1 MGSRSSA
8 SDEKELLN
16 PSKIL
21 KMTRVLLITGGQ
33 RSGKS
38 QYAEQLAL
46 SLAPNPIYVATA
58 RVFDEEFRQRVALH
72 QARRGPQWTN
82 IEEEKELARHDFS
95 QRVVLID
102 CLTLWATNFFFDL
115 NESIEQALLALCEQL
130 EALFAQKEVTYI
142 FVTNELGLGGV
153 SPNATQRRFTDLQG
167 SLNQIVAQRADEVT
181 LMVSGIPVRIKNQL

>member
-1 MGSRSSA
+1 MGSRSPA
-8 SDEKELLN
+8 SDEKEPLN

-46 SLAPNPIYVATA
+46 SLSPNPIYVATA

-82 IEEEKELARHDFS
+82 IEEEKELARHNFS
-95 QRVVLID
+95 QRVVLVD

-115 NESIEQALLALCEQL
+115 NESIERVLLALREQL
-130 EALFAQKEVTYI
+130 EALFAQKDVTYI

-167 SLNQIVAQRADEVT
+167 SLNQIVAHQADEVT
-181 LMVSGIPVRIKNQL
+181 LMVSGIPVRIK

>member
-1 MGSRSSA
+1 MDSRSSA
-8 SDEKELLN
+8 SDEKEPLN

-46 SLAPNPIYVATA
+46 SLSPNPIYVATA
-58 RVFDEEFRQRVALH
+58 RVFDEEIRPRVALH
-72 QARRGPQWTN
+72 QARRGPQWSN

-115 NESIEQALLALCEQL
+115 DESIERALLALREQL
-130 EALFAQKEVTYI
+130 EALFAQEDVTYI

-167 SLNQIVAQRADEVT
+167 SLNQIVAHQADEVT
-181 LMVSGIPVRIKNQL
+181 LMVSGIPIRIK

>member
-21 KMTRVLLITGGQ
+21 KMTRILLITGGQ

-46 SLAPNPIYVATA
+46 SLSPNPIYVATA

-82 IEEEKELARHDFS
+82 IEEEKELARHIFS
-95 QRVVLID
+95 QRVVLVD

-115 NESIEQALLALCEQL
+115 NESAEQTLTALREQL
-130 EALFAQKEVTYI
+130 EALFAQEDVTYI

-167 SLNQIVAQRADEVT
+167 SLNQIVAHQADEVT
-181 LMVSGIPVRIKNQL
+181 LMVSGIPIRIK

>member
-21 KMTRVLLITGGQ
+21 KMTRILLITGGQ

-46 SLAPNPIYVATA
+46 SLSPNPIYVATA

-82 IEEEKELARHDFS
+82 IEEEKELARHIFS
-95 QRVVLID
+95 QRVVLVD

-115 NESIEQALLALCEQL
+115 NESTEQTLLALREQL
-130 EALFAQKEVTYI
+130 EALFAQEDVTYI

-153 SPNATQRRFTDLQG
+153 SPNATQRRFTDRQG
-167 SLNQIVAQRADEVT
+167 SLNQIVAHQADEVT
-181 LMVSGIPVRIKNQL
+181 LMVSGIPIRIK

>member
-21 KMTRVLLITGGQ
+21 KMTRILLITGGQ

-46 SLAPNPIYVATA
+46 SLSPNPIYVATA

-82 IEEEKELARHDFS
+82 IEEEKELARHIFS
-95 QRVVLID
+95 QRVVLVD

-115 NESIEQALLALCEQL
+115 NESTEQTLLALRKQL
-130 EALFAQKEVTYI
+130 EALFAQEDVTYI

-167 SLNQIVAQRADEVT
+167 SLNQIVAHQADEVT
-181 LMVSGIPVRIKNQL
+181 LMVSGIPIRIK

>member
-21 KMTRVLLITGGQ
+21 KMTRILLITGGQ

-46 SLAPNPIYVATA
+46 SLSPNPIYVATA

-82 IEEEKELARHDFS
+82 IEEEKELARHIFS
-95 QRVVLID
+95 QRVVLVD

-115 NESIEQALLALCEQL
+115 NESTEQTLLALREQL
-130 EALFAQKEVTYI
+130 EALFAQEDVTYI

-167 SLNQIVAQRADEVT
+167 SLNQIVAHQADEVT
-181 LMVSGIPVRIKNQL
+181 RMVSGIPIRIK

>member
-21 KMTRVLLITGGQ
+21 KMTRILLITGGQ

-46 SLAPNPIYVATA
+46 SLSPNPIYVATA

-82 IEEEKELARHDFS
+82 IEEEKELARHIFS
-95 QRVVLID
+95 QRVVLVD

-115 NESIEQALLALCEQL
+115 NESTEQTLLALREQL
-130 EALFAQKEVTYI
+130 EALFAQADVTYI

-167 SLNQIVAQRADEVT
+167 SLNQIVAHQADEVT
-181 LMVSGIPVRIKNQL
+181 LMVSGIPIRIK

>member
-8 SDEKELLN
+8 SDEKELLTL
-16 PSKIL
+16 SKNL

-82 IEEEKELARHDFS
+82 IEEEKKLA
-95 QRVVLID
+95 
-102 CLTLWATNFFFDL
+102 
-115 NESIEQALLALCEQL
+115 
-130 EALFAQKEVTYI
+130 
-142 FVTNELGLGGV
+142 
-153 SPNATQRRFTDLQG
+153 
-167 SLNQIVAQRADEVT
+167 
-181 LMVSGIPVRIKNQL
+181 

>member
-8 SDEKELLN
+8 SDKKELLTL
-16 PSKIL
+16 SKIL

-115 NESIEQALLALCEQL
+115 NESTEQTLLALREQL

>member
-1 MGSRSSA
+1 
-8 SDEKELLN
+8 
-16 PSKIL
+16 
-21 KMTRVLLITGGQ
+21 MTRVLLITGGQ

-46 SLAPNPIYVATA
+46 SLSPNPIYVATA

-72 QARRGPQWTN
+72 QARRDPQWTN
-82 IEEEKELARHDFS
+82 IEEEKELARHNFS
-95 QRVVLID
+95 QRVVLVD

-115 NESIEQALLALCEQL
+115 NESTEQTLLALREQL
-130 EALFAQKEVTYI
+130 EALFAQEEVTYI

-167 SLNQIVAQRADEVT
+167 SLNQIVAHQADEVT
-181 LMVSGIPVRIKNQL
+181 LMVSGIPIRIK

>member
-1 MGSRSSA
+1 
-8 SDEKELLN
+8 
-16 PSKIL
+16 
-21 KMTRVLLITGGQ
+21 MTRVLLITGGQ

-82 IEEEKELARHDFS
+82 IEEEKELARHNFS
-95 QRVVLID
+95 QRVVLVD

-115 NESIEQALLALCEQL
+115 NESIEQALLALREQL
-130 EALFAQKEVTYI
+130 EALYAQEDVTYI
-142 FVTNELGLGGV
+142 FVTGLGGA

-167 SLNQIVAQRADEVT
+167 SLNQIVAHQADEVT
-181 LMVSGIPVRIKNQL
+181 LMVSGIPIRIK

>member
-21 KMTRVLLITGGQ
+21 KMTRILLITGGQ

-46 SLAPNPIYVATA
+46 SLSPNPIYVATA

-82 IEEEKELARHDFS
+82 IEEEKELARHIFS
-95 QRVVLID
+95 QRVVLVD

-115 NESIEQALLALCEQL
+115 NESTEQTLLALREQL
-130 EALFAQKEVTYI
+130 EALFAQEDVTYI

-167 SLNQIVAQRADEVT
+167 SLNQIVAHQADEVT
-181 LMVSGIPVRIKNQL
+181 LMVSGIPIRIK

>member
-1 MGSRSSA
+1 MDSRSSA
-8 SDEKELLN
+8 SDEKDPLN

-46 SLAPNPIYVATA
+46 SLSPSPIYVATA

-102 CLTLWATNFFFDL
+102 CLTLWATNLFFDL
-115 NESIEQALLALCEQL
+115 DESIERALLALREQL
-130 EALFAQKEVTYI
+130 EALFAQEDVTYI

-167 SLNQIVAQRADEVT
+167 SLNQIVAHQADEVT
-181 LMVSGIPVRIKNQL
+181 LMVSGIPIRIK

>member
-1 MGSRSSA
+1 MDLRSSA

-46 SLAPNPIYVATA
+46 SLSPNPIYVATA

-82 IEEEKELARHDFS
+82 IEEEKELARHNFS
-95 QRVVLID
+95 QRVVLVD

-115 NESIEQALLALCEQL
+115 NESTEQTLLALREQL
-130 EALFAQKEVTYI
+130 EALFAQEDVTYI

-167 SLNQIVAQRADEVT
+167 ILNQIVAHQADEVT
-181 LMVSGIPVRIKNQL
+181 LMVSGIPVRIK

>member
-115 NESIEQALLALCEQL
+115 NESIEQVLPALREQL
-130 EALFAQKEVTYI
+130 EALFAQKDVTYI

-167 SLNQIVAQRADEVT
+167 ILNQIVAQRANEVT
-181 LMVSGIPVRIKNQL
+181 LMVSGIPVRIK

>member
-21 KMTRVLLITGGQ
+21 KMTRILLITGGQ

-46 SLAPNPIYVATA
+46 SLSPNPIYVATA

-82 IEEEKELARHDFS
+82 IEEEKELARHIFS
-95 QRVVLID
+95 QRVVLVD

-115 NESIEQALLALCEQL
+115 NESTEQALTALREQL
-130 EALFAQKEVTYI
+130 EALFAQEDVTYI

-167 SLNQIVAQRADEVT
+167 SLNQIVAHQADEVT
-181 LMVSGIPVRIKNQL
+181 LMVSGIPVRIK

>member
-8 SDEKELLN
+8 SGEKEPLN

-21 KMTRVLLITGGQ
+21 KMTRILLITGGQ

-46 SLAPNPIYVATA
+46 SLSPSPIYVATA

-82 IEEEKELARHDFS
+82 IEEEKELARHNFS
-95 QRVVLID
+95 QRVVLVD
-102 CLTLWATNFFFDL
+102 CLTLWTTNFFFDL
-115 NESIEQALLALCEQL
+115 NESIEQTLLALREQL
-130 EALFAQKEVTYI
+130 EALFAQEDVTYI

-167 SLNQIVAQRADEVT
+167 SLNQIVAHQADEVT
-181 LMVSGIPVRIKNQL
+181 LMVSGIPIRIK

>member
-8 SDEKELLN
+8 SDEKEPLA

-46 SLAPNPIYVATA
+46 SLSPSPIYVATA

-82 IEEEKELARHDFS
+82 IEEEKELARHNFS
-95 QRVVLID
+95 QRVVLVD

-115 NESIEQALLALCEQL
+115 NESIEQTLLALREQL
-130 EALFAQKEVTYI
+130 EALFAQEDVTYI

-167 SLNQIVAQRADEVT
+167 SLNQIVAHQADEVT
-181 LMVSGIPVRIKNQL
+181 LMVSGIPIRIK

>member
-8 SDEKELLN
+8 SDEKEPLN

-46 SLAPNPIYVATA
+46 SLSPNPIYVATA

-82 IEEEKELARHDFS
+82 IEEEKELARHNFS
-95 QRVVLID
+95 QRVVLVD

-115 NESIEQALLALCEQL
+115 NESTEQTLLALREQL
-130 EALFAQKEVTYI
+130 EALFAQEDVTYI

-167 SLNQIVAQRADEVT
+167 SLNQIVAHQADEVT
-181 LMVSGIPVRIKNQL
+181 LMVSGIPIRIK

>member
-1 MGSRSSA
+1 MDSRSSA
-8 SDEKELLN
+8 SDEKEPLN
-16 PSKIL
+16 PSKII

-46 SLAPNPIYVATA
+46 SLSPNPIYVATA

-82 IEEEKELARHDFS
+82 IEEEKELAHHNFS
-95 QRVVLID
+95 QRVVLVD

-115 NESIEQALLALCEQL
+115 DESIEQALTALREQL

-181 LMVSGIPVRIKNQL
+181 LMVSGIPVRIK

>member
-8 SDEKELLN
+8 SDEKEPLN

-46 SLAPNPIYVATA
+46 SLSPNPIYVATA

-115 NESIEQALLALCEQL
+115 NESIERTLLALREQL

-181 LMVSGIPVRIKNQL
+181 LMVSGIPVRIK

>member
-1 MGSRSSA
+1 MDSRSSA
-8 SDEKELLN
+8 SDEKEPLN

-46 SLAPNPIYVATA
+46 SLSPNPIYVATA

-82 IEEEKELARHDFS
+82 IEEEKELARHNFS
-95 QRVVLID
+95 QRVVLVD

-115 NESIEQALLALCEQL
+115 NESTEQTLLALREQL
-130 EALFAQKEVTYI
+130 EALFAQEDVTYI

-181 LMVSGIPVRIKNQL
+181 LMVSGIPVRIK

>member
-46 SLAPNPIYVATA
+46 SLSPNPIYVATA

-72 QARRGPQWTN
+72 QARRGPQWIN
-82 IEEEKELARHDFS
+82 IEEEKELAHHNFS
-95 QRVVLID
+95 QRVVLVD

-115 NESIEQALLALCEQL
+115 NESTEQALTALREQL
-130 EALFAQKEVTYI
+130 EALFAQEDVTYI

-167 SLNQIVAQRADEVT
+167 SLNQIVAHQADEVT
-181 LMVSGIPVRIKNQL
+181 LMVSGIPIRIK

>member
-21 KMTRVLLITGGQ
+21 KMTRILLITGGQ

-46 SLAPNPIYVATA
+46 SLSPNPIYVATA

-82 IEEEKELARHDFS
+82 IEEEKELARHNFS
-95 QRVVLID
+95 QRVVLVD

-115 NESIEQALLALCEQL
+115 DESTEQTLLALREQL
-130 EALFAQKEVTYI
+130 EALFAQEDVTYI

-167 SLNQIVAQRADEVT
+167 SLNQIVAHQADEVT
-181 LMVSGIPVRIKNQL
+181 LMVSGIPIRIK

>member
-21 KMTRVLLITGGQ
+21 KMIRVLLITGGQ

-46 SLAPNPIYVATA
+46 SLSPNPIYVATA

-115 NESIEQALLALCEQL
+115 NESTEQALLALREQL
-130 EALFAQKEVTYI
+130 EALFAQEDVTYI

-167 SLNQIVAQRADEVT
+167 ILNQIVAHQADEVT
-181 LMVSGIPVRIKNQL
+181 LMVSGIPVRIK

>member
-46 SLAPNPIYVATA
+46 SLSPNPIYVATA

-82 IEEEKELARHDFS
+82 IEEEKELARYDFS

-102 CLTLWATNFFFDL
+102 CLTLWATNFFFDF
-115 NESIEQALLALCEQL
+115 NESIEQALTALRQQL

-181 LMVSGIPVRIKNQL
+181 LMVSGIPVRIK

>member
-8 SDEKELLN
+8 SDEKEPLN

-21 KMTRVLLITGGQ
+21 KMTRILLITGGQ

-46 SLAPNPIYVATA
+46 SLSPSPIYVATA

-82 IEEEKELARHDFS
+82 IEEEKELARHNFS
-95 QRVVLID
+95 QRVVLVD

-115 NESIEQALLALCEQL
+115 NESIEQTLLALREQL
-130 EALFAQKEVTYI
+130 EALFAQEDVTYI

-167 SLNQIVAQRADEVT
+167 SLNQIVAHQADEVT
-181 LMVSGIPVRIKNQL
+181 LMVSGIPIRIK

>member
-1 MGSRSSA
+1 MDSRSSA
-8 SDEKELLN
+8 SDEKEPLN

-46 SLAPNPIYVATA
+46 SLSPSPIYVATA

-115 NESIEQALLALCEQL
+115 DESIERALLALREQL
-130 EALFAQKEVTYI
+130 EALFAQEDVTYI

-167 SLNQIVAQRADEVT
+167 SLNQIVAHQADEVT
-181 LMVSGIPVRIKNQL
+181 LMVSGIPIRIK

>member
-1 MGSRSSA
+1 MDSRSSA
-8 SDEKELLN
+8 SDEKDPLN

-46 SLAPNPIYVATA
+46 SLSPSPIYVATA

-115 NESIEQALLALCEQL
+115 DESIERALLALREQL
-130 EALFAQKEVTYI
+130 EALFAQEDVTYI

-167 SLNQIVAQRADEVT
+167 SLNQIVAHQADEVT
-181 LMVSGIPVRIKNQL
+181 LMVSGIPIRIK

>member
-1 MGSRSSA
+1 MGSRLSA
-8 SDEKELLN
+8 SDEKEPLT

-21 KMTRVLLITGGQ
+21 KMTRILLITGGQ

-58 RVFDEEFRQRVALH
+58 RVFDEEFRQRVTLH

-95 QRVVLID
+95 QRVVLVD

-115 NESIEQALLALCEQL
+115 NESIEQALLALREQL
-130 EALFAQKEVTYI
+130 EALFAQKDVTYI

-167 SLNQIVAQRADEVT
+167 SLNQIVAHQADEVT
-181 LMVSGIPVRIKNQL
+181 LMVSGIPIRIK

>member
-8 SDEKELLN
+8 SDEKEPLN

-46 SLAPNPIYVATA
+46 SLSPNPIYVATA

-82 IEEEKELARHDFS
+82 IEEEKELARHNFS
-95 QRVVLID
+95 QRVVLVD

-115 NESIEQALLALCEQL
+115 NESIERVLLALREHL
-130 EALFAQKEVTYI
+130 EALFAQKDVTYI

-167 SLNQIVAQRADEVT
+167 SLNQIVAHQADEVT
-181 LMVSGIPVRIKNQL
+181 LMVSGIPVRIK

>member
-1 MGSRSSA
+1 MDLRSSA

-46 SLAPNPIYVATA
+46 SLSPNPIYVATA

-82 IEEEKELARHDFS
+82 IEEEKELARHNFS

-115 NESIEQALLALCEQL
+115 NESTEQTLLALREQL
-130 EALFAQKEVTYI
+130 EVLFAQEDVTYI
-142 FVTNELGLGGV
+142 FVTNELGLGGI

-167 SLNQIVAQRADEVT
+167 SLNQIVAHQADEVT
-181 LMVSGIPVRIKNQL
+181 LMVSGIPIRIK

>member
-8 SDEKELLN
+8 SDEKEPLN

-46 SLAPNPIYVATA
+46 SLSPNPIYVATA

-82 IEEEKELARHDFS
+82 IEEEKELARHNFS
-95 QRVVLID
+95 QRVVLVD

-115 NESIEQALLALCEQL
+115 NESIERVLLALREQL
-130 EALFAQKEVTYI
+130 EALFAQKDVTYI

-167 SLNQIVAQRADEVT
+167 SLNQIVAHQADEVT
-181 LMVSGIPVRIKNQL
+181 LMVSGIPVRIK

>member
-21 KMTRVLLITGGQ
+21 KMTRILLITGGQ

-46 SLAPNPIYVATA
+46 SLSPSPIYVATA

-82 IEEEKELARHDFS
+82 IEEEKELARHNFS
-95 QRVVLID
+95 QRVVLVD

-115 NESIEQALLALCEQL
+115 NESIEQTLLALREQL
-130 EALFAQKEVTYI
+130 EALFAQEDVTYI

-167 SLNQIVAQRADEVT
+167 SLNQIVAHQADEVT
-181 LMVSGIPVRIKNQL
+181 LMVSGIPIRIK

>member
-46 SLAPNPIYVATA
+46 SLSPNPIYVATA

-95 QRVVLID
+95 QRVVLVD

-115 NESIEQALLALCEQL
+115 NESTEQALTALREQL
-130 EALFAQKEVTYI
+130 EALFAQEEVTYI

-167 SLNQIVAQRADEVT
+167 SLNQIVAHQADEVT
-181 LMVSGIPVRIKNQL
+181 LMVSGIPIRIK

>member
-1 MGSRSSA
+1 MDSRSSA
-8 SDEKELLN
+8 SGEKEPLN

-21 KMTRVLLITGGQ
+21 KMTRILLITGGQ

-46 SLAPNPIYVATA
+46 SLSPSPIYVATA

-82 IEEEKELARHDFS
+82 IEEEKELARHNFS
-95 QRVVLID
+95 QRVVLVD

-115 NESIEQALLALCEQL
+115 NESIEQTLLALREQL
-130 EALFAQKEVTYI
+130 EALFAQEDVTYI

-167 SLNQIVAQRADEVT
+167 SLNQIVAHQADEVT
-181 LMVSGIPVRIKNQL
+181 LMVSGIPIRIK